1 MSSRRENLQRA
12 PHQDFRFRLRS
23 IARERLANR
32 AIGLGYPVSQ
42 PLQGLERSLG
52 TDGNRAGRRFDELLD
67 FFPQL
72 EREALGGLAA
82 NPAHRGE
89 LRVFL
94 LAQHPRLP
102 LFPARRPYDLR
113 ELASEPGARLMPL

>member
-12 PHQDFRFRLRS
+12 PHQDFRFRFRS
-23 IARERLANR
+23 IASERLANR

-42 PLQGLERSLG
+42 PLQRLQRSLG
-52 TDGNRAGRRFDELLD
+52 TGGNRDGRRFGELLD

-72 EREALGGLAA
+72 EREALGSFAS

-89 LRVFL
+89 QRDVL
-94 LAQHPRLP
+94 LAQRPRAALD
-102 LFPARRPYDLR
+102 AERRQQRYTDL
-113 ELASEPGARLMPL
+113 